1 MSWREGRV
9 ASKFQEPILF
19 STHSF
24 TVKPQTCK
32 PACATVTDFDLRA
45 TDPRHQRQ
53 SILPGTVG
61 RVPSEQLVP
70 GLSHLPWLLSKSDSP
85 GLPKTLR
92 DQSLSHV
99 QLWTVTVTPWTAA
112 HQASLAMEFFR
123 QKFWS
128 GLSQPRDLPNPGI
141 KPRCLTLQPV
151 SLLAELPEKPN
162 NSLSNSVFTQ

>member
-1 MSWREGRV
+1 MSWWEGRV

-32 PACATVTDFDLRA
+32 PAHATVTDFDVRA
-45 TDPRHQRQ
+45 TDPRDQRQ
-53 SILPGTVG
+53 SVLPGTVG

-85 GLPKTLR
+85 GLPTTLYV
-92 DQSLSHV
+92 LSRSV
-99 QLWTVTVTPWTAA
+99 MSNSVTPWTAA

-128 GLSQPRDLPNPGI
+128 GLSCPSPGDLPNPGI
-141 KPRCLTLQPV
+141 KPRCLTLQAV